1 MHDGVEKRRFA
12 RTEIDAAVQYRIAE
26 EGMTRDGWLG
36 NISAGGILLW
46 TGDELPVGTTLYLCI
61 RADEWG
67 GAEMEVTATI
77 VRLDPVRQDGR
88 FGYGCQFDAI
98 YSGSPVDVG

>member
-1 MHDGVEKRRFA
+1 MPDGVEKRRFA
-12 RTEIDAAVQYRIAE
+12 RTEINAAVQYRVADDE
-26 EGMTRDGWLG
+26 AVREGWLG

-46 TGDELPVGTTLYLCI
+46 TEDELPMGTTLYLCI

-67 GAEMEVTATI
+67 GTEMEVTATI

-98 YSGSPVDVG
+98 YSGSPVGVG